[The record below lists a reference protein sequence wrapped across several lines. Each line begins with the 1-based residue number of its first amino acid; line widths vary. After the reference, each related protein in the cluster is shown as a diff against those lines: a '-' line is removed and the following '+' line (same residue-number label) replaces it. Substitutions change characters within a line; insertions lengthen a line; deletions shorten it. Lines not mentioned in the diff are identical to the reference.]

1 MLGVLSLPD
10 TILSAMHAPGE
21 GGKREL
27 QSENAD
33 KTSVFPY
40 QQPAS

>member
-10 TILSAMHAPGE
+10 TILSAMHTPGE
-21 GGKREL
+21 EGKREL

-33 KTSVFPY
+33 KCSVFVY
-40 QQPAS
+40 QQTAS